1 MLNEVYKQNIV
12 IIGLLEATLHL
23 LGVSEKGINQLI
35 EKITEE
41 AEKIGEGDN
50 E

>member
-23 LGVSEKGINQLI
+23 LGVSKKGINELI
-35 EKITEE
+35 EEITKE
-41 AEKIGEGDN
+41 AEKIAEGDDK
-50 E
+50 